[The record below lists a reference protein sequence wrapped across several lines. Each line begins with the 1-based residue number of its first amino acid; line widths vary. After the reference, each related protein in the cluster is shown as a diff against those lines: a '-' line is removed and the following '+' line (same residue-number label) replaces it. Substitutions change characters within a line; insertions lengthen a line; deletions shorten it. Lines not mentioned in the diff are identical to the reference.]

1 MNVYELTIHKK
12 RVAVLIGK
20 KGSTKRK
27 IEKTTSTK
35 LEIDSESGLITIKSE
50 DSLKVYQTKSIIE
63 AIGRGFNP
71 NTALTLLDE
80 ENCFEI
86 IPIQN
91 FSGKNKNK
99 LLRIKARIIG
109 TKGKCRRTIEHLT
122 NTEISI
128 YGKTVSI
135 IGELQSVLIAK
146 KAVEDILAGAPHNPV
161 YKTLELSM
169 KNLK

>member
-1 MNVYELTIHKK
+1 MNIYELTIPKK

-27 IEKTTSTK
+27 IEKITSTK
-35 LEIDSESGLITIKSE
+35 LTIDSELGFVTIKGE
-50 DSLKVYQTKSIIE
+50 DSLKAYQTKSVIE

-71 NTALTLLDE
+71 NISLSLLN
-80 ENCFEI
+80 ENICFEI

-91 FSGKNKNK
+91 FAGKSKNNLIRVK
-99 LLRIKARIIG
+99 SRIIG
-109 TKGKCRRTIEHLT
+109 TRGKCRKTIEAIT

-135 IGELQSVLIAK
+135 IGELQNVLIAK
-146 KAVEDILAGAPHNPV
+146 KAIEDILAGAPHAPV
-161 YKTLELSM
+161 YKTISYQ
-169 KNLK
+169 LKS